1 MLFTYFAITSFCSRH
16 LFCKLG
22 DLRYFNRFHLYQGG
36 MTISGLCVLCLPLAR
51 SFNSIVVIFL
61 VFGLMD
67 GALNGQFSLMVLE
80 CVGKHKVNQAWG
92 YIMFVSG
99 FSVGIG
105 PPYAGKSKSI
115 EYLPSDPISHLSFH
129 TCTVFI
135 NVQFRPGLL
144 GTDESEELSKVEM
157 KFRGVPVSLCL
168 YRLDIACKSLNHT
181 CGVGQG
187 DPNLPPP
194 VPCNPGPRPY
204 FLVSS
209 LCPFAIAKYYA
220 MLHNF
225 PLFLPLPALLELPPP
240 TLSSPTSR
248 TPPAPIL
255 LGSRPPCPPPPHTS
269 FNENV
274 TKRLDY
280 DFKMSKLST
289 SILHCFMNTY

>member
-135 NVQFRPGLL
+135 NVQFRPGLE

-157 KFRGVPVSLCL
+157 KFRGTCKPLSLSFGYHL
-168 YRLDIACKSLNHT
+168 QKSEPYMWGGT
-181 CGVGQG
+181 GGSK
-187 DPNLPPP
+187 PP
-194 VPCNPGPRPY
+194 
-204 FLVSS
+204 
-209 LCPFAIAKYYA
+209 A
-220 MLHNF
+220 
-225 PLFLPLPALLELPPP
+225 
-240 TLSSPTSR
+240 SR
-248 TPPAPIL
+248 TL
-255 LGSRPPCPPPPHTS
+255 QSRPPPLLLGFLSLPFCDC
-269 FNENV
+269 EILYNV
-274 TKRLDY
+274 A
-280 DFKMSKLST
+280 
-289 SILHCFMNTY
+289 